1 MSPSLQ
7 VLILSHGA
15 LPWKSFDL
23 ACEQVP
29 LFEFWEKSEFVRVSL
44 LAASFERSVS
54 TPGTLLSDDAMGA

>member
-7 VLILSHGA
+7 VLISSHGV

-23 ACEQVP
+23 ACEEVP

-44 LAASFERSVS
+44 LA
-54 TPGTLLSDDAMGA
+54 G